1 MGRTIPTHRMAVDMT
16 EKKFKD
22 FRRALRPLDRI
33 RLDKI
38 FDFARKHGDAGTM
51 VNIPNKVDV
60 VLISALIE
68 MIGRIE
74 DLETVTDEKWE

>member
-1 MGRTIPTHRMAVDMT
+1 MGRTIPTHRMAVDLT

-22 FRRALRPLDRI
+22 FRNTLRHFDRKRLDR
-33 RLDKI
+33 I
-38 FDFARKHGDAGTM
+38 FDFARKLGDEGTM
-51 VNIPNKVDV
+51 VNVPNKVDM
-60 VLISALIE
+60 VLLSALIE